1 MRGYKVFNPNWRCRG
16 FQYKVGETYEM
27 DEKPRLCDVGFH
39 FCKRIADCF
48 NFYRFDSDN
57 KVAEIEALGDI
68 DTDGGV
74 KSCTNKIKIVRELT
88 WQEVLDL
95 VNIGKHCTGFK
106 NTGNNN
112 SGNYNSGYGNCGSS
126 NSGYYNYGNSNSG
139 NCNKGCHNSGN
150 RNSGC
155 CNTGDYNSGY
165 CNTGDYNSGNYNSGI
180 YNSGYSNC
188 GNGNSGDYNTGN
200 WNSGNYNSGDFNK
213 ASFSTGCFN
222 TEYKPLFFF
231 DKPTSMTFT
240 QWRDSQAYMLLEEI
254 DFDATRWIPI
264 SHMSSEEIHN
274 HPEAE
279 TIGGYFKNFDNS
291 DCFIRWWHD
300 LTDGEKDVIKAIP
313 NFNADK
319 FFEITGIRV
328 NTD

>member
-1 MRGYKVFNPNWRCRG
+1 MRGYKVFNPNWSCRG

-27 DEKPRLCDVGFH
+27 DEKPQLCDVGFH

-48 NFYRFDSDN
+48 NFYRFNPNN

-95 VNIGKHCTGFK
+95 VNIGEHCTGFK
-106 NTGNNN
+106 NTGNYN
-112 SGNYNSGYGNCGSS
+112 SGDYNSGFYNSGHNNCGTCNTGNCNTGDYNSGY
-126 NSGYYNYGNSNSG
+126 SNSG
-139 NCNKGCHNSGN
+139 NC
-150 RNSGC
+150 
-155 CNTGDYNSGY
+155 NSGY
-165 CNTGDYNSGNYNSGI
+165 CNTGDYNSGNYNNGD
-180 YNSGYSNC
+180 YNSGHSNC
-188 GNGNSGDYNTGN
+188 GNCNSGYRNTGN

-213 ASFSTGCFN
+213 TSFSTGCFN

-254 DFDATRWIPI
+254 DFDTTRWIPI
-264 SHMSSEEIHN
+264 SHMSSEEIHD

-279 TIGGYFKNFDNS
+279 TTCGYLKEIDNS
-291 DCFIRWWHD
+291 DCFIKWWHD
-300 LTDGEKDVIKAIP
+300 LTDKEKDIIKKIP
-313 NFNADK
+313 NFDADK

>member
-1 MRGYKVFNPNWRCRG
+1 MVKGYKVFNPDWSCRG
-16 FQYKVGETYEM
+16 FQYEVGKTYEI
-27 DEKPRLCDVGFH
+27 DEKPRLCDVGFY

-48 NFYRFDSDN
+48 NFYRFNSNN

-95 VNIGKHCTGFK
+95 VNIGKHCIGFK
-106 NTGNNN
+106 
-112 SGNYNSGYGNCGSS
+112 
-126 NSGYYNYGNSNSG
+126 
-139 NCNKGCHNSGN
+139 
-150 RNSGC
+150 
-155 CNTGDYNSGY
+155 
-165 CNTGDYNSGNYNSGI
+165 
-180 YNSGYSNC
+180 
-188 GNGNSGDYNTGN
+188 NTGN
-200 WNSGNYNSGDFNK
+200 WNSGNCNSGDFNK

-231 DKPTSMTFT
+231 DKPTSMTFI
-240 QWRDSQAYMLLEEI
+240 QWRDSQAYMLLKEI

-264 SHMSSEEIHN
+264 SHISSEEIHN

-300 LTDGEKDVIKAIP
+300 LTDEEKDVIKAIP
-313 NFNADK
+313 NFDADK
-319 FFEITGIRV
+319 FFEITGIKV
-328 NTD
+328 D